1 MNGHNDTPVPS
12 WANPRAR
19 TQDIHSLRA
28 RYINTVDP
36 LPNMSYKEVLQSL
49 PPSPSTPSLP
59 PEDVPPVVPPQNLLP
74 TAASIHFN
82 PSSALEGEEVVIASN
97 GEPMVKLVP
106 VAKKGRLR
114 GWGKLKGFRNAVDI
128 AFTSEID
135 EEVARSLKGQS

>member
-1 MNGHNDTPVPS
+1 MKV
-12 WANPRAR
+12 
-19 TQDIHSLRA
+19 
-28 RYINTVDP
+28 
-36 LPNMSYKEVLQSL
+36 NMLEAKNQLSRLVK
-49 PPSPSTPSLP
+49 
-59 PEDVPPVVPPQNLLP
+59 D
-74 TAASIHFN
+74 
-82 PSSALEGEEVVIASN
+82 ALEGEEVVIASN